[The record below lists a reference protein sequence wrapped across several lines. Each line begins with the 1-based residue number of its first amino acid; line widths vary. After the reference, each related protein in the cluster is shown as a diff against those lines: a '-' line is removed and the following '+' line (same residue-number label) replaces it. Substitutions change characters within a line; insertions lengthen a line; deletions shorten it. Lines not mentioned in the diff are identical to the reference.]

1 MSEPKK
7 KKCLA
12 FPLGLILGILSIAA
26 LAIAT
31 VLNAIPAESARGNGP
46 FGTVVAIKDFLTG
59 FTFAQDA
66 LKGAI
71 LAAIVAIALVVIL
84 LVMTLIAIKRNPKKV
99 ASGVAIT
106 ILSVYDSYLLS
117 FGLNAILARNVSKAE
132 GAIIL
137 VIALVAF
144 AASLT
149 LGIDLLAG
157 LIRGKKEAA
166 PEEAVEEKPEEPA
179 EPKEEAAPVAEE
191 EPVKEEETPAEEP
204 AEEKAEEPAEEA
216 KEEPAPVTE
225 EEPVKE
231 EEPVQEE
238 APVEEAKEEPA
249 PIEEKAEDPVT
260 EEEPVKEEEP
270 VQEEAPAEEPVEEA
284 KEEPAPVEEKAEEP
298 VEEAPAEPAKQA
310 TPVKEVKTLGKY
322 EVFPEAG
329 FFKYRLKANNGQILL
344 VSNSYKTLNGAI
356 KGIETF
362 RKNVEVGTHKVITDK
377 KGRGQWRI
385 FTANEGRLVVAG
397 EIYPDAARAQS
408 ALDSVLRFYATDKV
422 VHLEEIPA
430 EEIREWKASLAE
442 IKPSANGKI
451 EIVLDE
457 NKKFIGRLRAS
468 NGQFLFETSP
478 YSTKAGLLSGIASI
492 KSKAEAGNV
501 NVTCDKQGSYQF
513 KVFAD
518 NGMVLV
524 MGHTYPSLE
533 NAVSAANSMR
543 NFLAGEAKVVDL
555 TKPEPEKE

>member
-1 MSEPKK
+1 M
-7 KKCLA
+7 
-12 FPLGLILGILSIAA
+12 
-26 LAIAT
+26 
-31 VLNAIPAESARGNGP
+31 
-46 FGTVVAIKDFLTG
+46 
-59 FTFAQDA
+59 
-66 LKGAI
+66 
-71 LAAIVAIALVVIL
+71 
-84 LVMTLIAIKRNPKKV
+84 
-99 ASGVAIT
+99 
-106 ILSVYDSYLLS
+106 
-117 FGLNAILARNVSKAE
+117 
-132 GAIIL
+132 
-137 VIALVAF
+137 
-144 AASLT
+144 
-149 LGIDLLAG
+149 LAG

-166 PEEAVEEKPEEPA
+166 TEEAVEEKPEEPA

-204 AEEKAEEPAEEA
+204 VEEKAEEPIEEA
-216 KEEPAPVTE
+216 PETKEEPAPVAE

-238 APVEEAKEEPA
+238 APVEEPA
-249 PIEEKAEDPVT
+249 
-260 EEEPVKEEEP
+260 
-270 VQEEAPAEEPVEEA
+270 EEA

-298 VEEAPAEPAKQA
+298 VEEAPAEPAKQE

-543 NFLAGEAKVVDL
+543 NFLAGETKVVDL

>member
-31 VLNAIPAESARGNGP
+31 VLNAIPAESVRGNGP

-66 LKGAI
+66 LKGAV
-71 LAAIVAIALVVIL
+71 LAAIVAIALFVIL
-84 LVMTLIAIKRNPKKV
+84 LVMTLVAIKRNPKKV
-99 ASGVAIT
+99 ASGIAVT

-149 LGIDLLAG
+149 LGIDLLVG
-157 LIRGKKEAA
+157 LIRGKKEAVM
-166 PEEAVEEKPEEPA
+166 EEAVEEKPEEPA

-204 AEEKAEEPAEEA
+204 VEEKAEEPVEEKAEEPAEEA

-238 APVEEAKEEPA
+238 APVEEPA
-249 PIEEKAEDPVT
+249 
-260 EEEPVKEEEP
+260 
-270 VQEEAPAEEPVEEA
+270 EEA

-298 VEEAPAEPAKQA
+298 VEEAPAEPAKQE

>member
-31 VLNAIPAESARGNGP
+31 ASNAIPAESVRGNGP

-66 LKGAI
+66 LKGAV
-71 LAAIVAIALVVIL
+71 LAAIVAIALFVIL
-84 LVMTLIAIKRNPKKV
+84 LVMTLVAIKRNPKKV
-99 ASGVAIT
+99 ASGVAVT

-204 AEEKAEEPAEEA
+204 AEEKVEEPAEEA

-249 PIEEKAEDPVT
+249 PIEEKAE
-260 EEEPVKEEEP
+260 
-270 VQEEAPAEEPVEEA
+270 
-284 KEEPAPVEEKAEEP
+284 EP
-298 VEEAPAEPAKQA
+298 VEEAPAEPAKQE

-385 FTANEGRLVVAG
+385 FTANEGRLVAAG

>member
-31 VLNAIPAESARGNGP
+31 VLNAIPAESVRGNGP
-46 FGTVVAIKDFLTG
+46 FGTVVAIKDFLAG

-66 LKGAI
+66 LKGAV
-71 LAAIVAIALVVIL
+71 LAAIVAIALFVIL
-84 LVMTLIAIKRNPKKV
+84 LVMTLVAIKRNPKKV
-99 ASGVAIT
+99 ASGIAVT

-166 PEEAVEEKPEEPA
+166 TEEAVEEKPEEPA

-204 AEEKAEEPAEEA
+204 
-216 KEEPAPVTE
+216 
-225 EEPVKE
+225 
-231 EEPVQEE
+231 
-238 APVEEAKEEPA
+238 
-249 PIEEKAEDPVT
+249 
-260 EEEPVKEEEP
+260 
-270 VQEEAPAEEPVEEA
+270 
-284 KEEPAPVEEKAEEP
+284 VEEKAEEP
-298 VEEAPAEPAKQA
+298 VEEAPAEPAKQE

-385 FTANEGRLVVAG
+385 FTANEGRLVAAG

>member
-31 VLNAIPAESARGNGP
+31 VLNAIPAESVRGNGP

-66 LKGAI
+66 LKGAV
-71 LAAIVAIALVVIL
+71 LAAIVAIALFVIL
-84 LVMTLIAIKRNPKKV
+84 LVMTLVAIKRNPKKV
-99 ASGVAIT
+99 ASGIAVT

-157 LIRGKKEAA
+157 LIRGKKKEAA
-166 PEEAVEEKPEEPA
+166 TEEVVGEKPEEPA

-191 EPVKEEETPAEEP
+191 EPVKEEETP
-204 AEEKAEEPAEEA
+204 
-216 KEEPAPVTE
+216 
-225 EEPVKE
+225 
-231 EEPVQEE
+231 
-238 APVEEAKEEPA
+238 
-249 PIEEKAEDPVT
+249 
-260 EEEPVKEEEP
+260 
-270 VQEEAPAEEPVEEA
+270 VEEA

-298 VEEAPAEPAKQA
+298 VEEKVEEPVEEAPETKEEPAPVAEEEPVKEEEPVQGETPVEQPVEEPKEEPAPVEEKAEEPVEEASAEPAKQEA
-310 TPVKEVKTLGKY
+310 PVKEVKTLGKY

-344 VSNSYKTLNGAI
+344 VSNSYKTLNGAL

>member
-66 LKGAI
+66 LKGAV
-71 LAAIVAIALVVIL
+71 LAAIVAIALFVIL
-84 LVMTLIAIKRNPKKV
+84 LIMTLIAIKRNPKKV
-99 ASGVAIT
+99 ASGIAVT

-117 FGLNAILARNVSKAE
+117 FGLNAILVRNVSKAE

-166 PEEAVEEKPEEPA
+166 TEEAVEEKPEEPA

-191 EPVKEEETPAEEP
+191 EPAKEEETPAEEP
-204 AEEKAEEPAEEA
+204 VEEKAEEPAEEA

-238 APVEEAKEEPA
+238 AP
-249 PIEEKAEDPVT
+249 
-260 EEEPVKEEEP
+260 
-270 VQEEAPAEEPVEEA
+270 AEEPVEEA
-284 KEEPAPVEEKAEEP
+284 KEEPAPIEETAEEP
-298 VEEAPAEPAKQA
+298 VEEAPAEPAKQE

-344 VSNSYKTLNGAI
+344 VSNSYKTLNGAL

-397 EIYPDAARAQS
+397 EIYPDAVRAQS

-543 NFLAGEAKVVDL
+543 NFLAGEAKVIDL

>member
-12 FPLGLILGILSIAA
+12 FPLGLILGILSIAS

-31 VLNAIPAESARGNGP
+31 VRNTIPAESARGNGP

-66 LKGAI
+66 LKGAV
-71 LAAIVAIALVVIL
+71 LAAIVAIALFVIL
-84 LVMTLIAIKRNPKKV
+84 LVMTLVAIKRNPKKV
-99 ASGVAIT
+99 ASGVAVT

-117 FGLNAILARNVSKAE
+117 FGLNAILARNVSKSE

-166 PEEAVEEKPEEPA
+166 TEEAVEEKPEEPA

-204 AEEKAEEPAEEA
+204 VEEKAEEPVEEKAEEPAEEA

-249 PIEEKAEDPVT
+249 PIEEKAE
-260 EEEPVKEEEP
+260 
-270 VQEEAPAEEPVEEA
+270 
-284 KEEPAPVEEKAEEP
+284 EP
-298 VEEAPAEPAKQA
+298 VEEAPAEPAKQE

>member
-66 LKGAI
+66 LKGAV
-71 LAAIVAIALVVIL
+71 LAAIVAIALFVIL
-84 LVMTLIAIKRNPKKV
+84 LVMTLVAIKRNPKKV
-99 ASGVAIT
+99 ASGIAVT

-166 PEEAVEEKPEEPA
+166 TEEAVEEKPEEPA

-204 AEEKAEEPAEEA
+204 
-216 KEEPAPVTE
+216 
-225 EEPVKE
+225 
-231 EEPVQEE
+231 
-238 APVEEAKEEPA
+238 
-249 PIEEKAEDPVT
+249 
-260 EEEPVKEEEP
+260 
-270 VQEEAPAEEPVEEA
+270 
-284 KEEPAPVEEKAEEP
+284 VEEKAEEP
-298 VEEAPAEPAKQA
+298 VEEAPAEPAKQE

>member
-66 LKGAI
+66 LKGAV

-84 LVMTLIAIKRNPKKV
+84 LVMTLVAIKRNPKKV
-99 ASGVAIT
+99 ASGVAVT

-157 LIRGKKEAA
+157 LIRGKKKEAA
-166 PEEAVEEKPEEPA
+166 TEEAVEEKPEEPA

-191 EPVKEEETPAEEP
+191 EPVKEEE
-204 AEEKAEEPAEEA
+204 
-216 KEEPAPVTE
+216 
-225 EEPVKE
+225 
-231 EEPVQEE
+231 PVQEE
-238 APVEEAKEEPA
+238 TPVEQPVEEPNEER
-249 PIEEKAEDPVT
+249 
-260 EEEPVKEEEP
+260 
-270 VQEEAPAEEPVEEA
+270 
-284 KEEPAPVEEKAEEP
+284 APVEEKAKEP
-298 VEEAPAEPAKQA
+298 VEEASAEPAKQEA
-310 TPVKEVKTLGKY
+310 PVKEVKTLGKY

-344 VSNSYKTLNGAI
+344 VSNSYKTLNGAL

>member
-66 LKGAI
+66 LKGAV
-71 LAAIVAIALVVIL
+71 LAAIVAIALFVIL
-84 LVMTLIAIKRNPKKV
+84 LIMTLIAIKRNPKKV
-99 ASGVAIT
+99 ASGIAVT

-117 FGLNAILARNVSKAE
+117 FGLNAILVRNVSKAE

-166 PEEAVEEKPEEPA
+166 TEEAVEEKPEEPA

-191 EPVKEEETPAEEP
+191 EPAKEEETPAEEP
-204 AEEKAEEPAEEA
+204 VEEKAEEPAEEA

-238 APVEEAKEEPA
+238 AP
-249 PIEEKAEDPVT
+249 
-260 EEEPVKEEEP
+260 
-270 VQEEAPAEEPVEEA
+270 AEEPVEEA
-284 KEEPAPVEEKAEEP
+284 KEEPAPIEETAEEP
-298 VEEAPAEPAKQA
+298 VEEAPAEPAKQE

-344 VSNSYKTLNGAI
+344 VSNSYKTLNGAL

-543 NFLAGEAKVVDL
+543 NFLAGEAKVIDL

>member
-31 VLNAIPAESARGNGP
+31 VLNAIPAESVRGNGP

-66 LKGAI
+66 LKGAV
-71 LAAIVAIALVVIL
+71 LAAIIAIALVIIL
-84 LVMTLIAIKRNPKKV
+84 LVMTFIAIKRNPKKV
-99 ASGVAIT
+99 ASGVAVT
-106 ILSVYDSYLLS
+106 ILSIYDSYLLS

-166 PEEAVEEKPEEPA
+166 TEEAVEEKPEEPA

-204 AEEKAEEPAEEA
+204 
-216 KEEPAPVTE
+216 
-225 EEPVKE
+225 
-231 EEPVQEE
+231 
-238 APVEEAKEEPA
+238 
-249 PIEEKAEDPVT
+249 
-260 EEEPVKEEEP
+260 
-270 VQEEAPAEEPVEEA
+270 
-284 KEEPAPVEEKAEEP
+284 VEEKAEEP
-298 VEEAPAEPAKQA
+298 VEEAPAEPAKQE

>member
-66 LKGAI
+66 LKGAV
-71 LAAIVAIALVVIL
+71 LAAIVAIALFVIL
-84 LVMTLIAIKRNPKKV
+84 LIMTLIAIKRNPKKV
-99 ASGVAIT
+99 ASGIAVT

-117 FGLNAILARNVSKAE
+117 FGLNAILVRNVSKAE

-166 PEEAVEEKPEEPA
+166 TEEAVEEKPEEPA
-179 EPKEEAAPVAEE
+179 EPKEEAA
-191 EPVKEEETPAEEP
+191 
-204 AEEKAEEPAEEA
+204 
-216 KEEPAPVTE
+216 
-225 EEPVKE
+225 
-231 EEPVQEE
+231 
-238 APVEEAKEEPA
+238 
-249 PIEEKAEDPVT
+249 PVT

-270 VQEEAPAEEPVEEA
+270 VQEEAPAEEA
-284 KEEPAPVEEKAEEP
+284 KEEPAPIEETAEEP
-298 VEEAPAEPAKQA
+298 VEEAPAEPAKQE

-344 VSNSYKTLNGAI
+344 VSNSYKTLNGAL

-397 EIYPDAARAQS
+397 EIYPDAVRAQS

-543 NFLAGEAKVVDL
+543 NFLAGEAKVIDL

>member
-31 VLNAIPAESARGNGP
+31 VLNAIPAESVRGNGP

-59 FTFAQDA
+59 FTFAQAA

-71 LAAIVAIALVVIL
+71 LAAIIAIALVIIL
-84 LVMTLIAIKRNPKKV
+84 LVMTFIAIKRNPKKV
-99 ASGVAIT
+99 ASGVAVT

-157 LIRGKKEAA
+157 LIRGKKEAVT
-166 PEEAVEEKPEEPA
+166 EEAVEEKPEEPA

-204 AEEKAEEPAEEA
+204 VEEKAEEPVEEKAEEPAEEA

-225 EEPVKE
+225 EEPAKE

-238 APVEEAKEEPA
+238 APVEE
-249 PIEEKAEDPVT
+249 
-260 EEEPVKEEEP
+260 
-270 VQEEAPAEEPVEEA
+270 PVEEA
-284 KEEPAPVEEKAEEP
+284 KEEP
-298 VEEAPAEPAKQA
+298 VEEAPAEPAKQE

>member
-46 FGTVVAIKDFLTG
+46 FGTVVAIK
-59 FTFAQDA
+59 
-66 LKGAI
+66 
-71 LAAIVAIALVVIL
+71 
-84 LVMTLIAIKRNPKKV
+84 RNPKKV
-99 ASGVAIT
+99 ASGVAVT

-157 LIRGKKEAA
+157 LIRGKKKEAA
-166 PEEAVEEKPEEPA
+166 PEETVEEKPEEPA

-204 AEEKAEEPAEEA
+204 VEEKAEEPVEEKAEEPAEEA
-216 KEEPAPVTE
+216 KEEPAPV
-225 EEPVKE
+225 
-231 EEPVQEE
+231 
-238 APVEEAKEEPA
+238 A
-249 PIEEKAEDPVT
+249 EK
-260 EEEPVKEEEP
+260 EPVKEEEP

-284 KEEPAPVEEKAEEP
+284 KEEPAAVEEKAEEP
-298 VEEAPAEPAKQA
+298 VEEAPAEPVKQE

>member
-66 LKGAI
+66 LKGAV
-71 LAAIVAIALVVIL
+71 LAAIVAIALFVIL
-84 LVMTLIAIKRNPKKV
+84 LVMTLVAIKRNPKTV
-99 ASGVAIT
+99 ASGVAVT
-106 ILSVYDSYLLS
+106 ILSVSDSYLLS

-149 LGIDLLAG
+149 LGIDLLVG

-166 PEEAVEEKPEEPA
+166 TEEAVEENPEEPA
-179 EPKEEAAPVAEE
+179 EPKEESAPVAEE

-204 AEEKAEEPAEEA
+204 VEEKAEEPIEEA
-216 KEEPAPVTE
+216 PETKEEPAPVTE

-238 APVEEAKEEPA
+238 APVEEPA
-249 PIEEKAEDPVT
+249 
-260 EEEPVKEEEP
+260 
-270 VQEEAPAEEPVEEA
+270 EEA

-298 VEEAPAEPAKQA
+298 VEEAPAEPAKQE

-344 VSNSYKTLNGAI
+344 VSNSYKTLNGAL

>member
-1 MSEPKK
+1 M
-7 KKCLA
+7 
-12 FPLGLILGILSIAA
+12 
-26 LAIAT
+26 
-31 VLNAIPAESARGNGP
+31 
-46 FGTVVAIKDFLTG
+46 
-59 FTFAQDA
+59 
-66 LKGAI
+66 
-71 LAAIVAIALVVIL
+71 
-84 LVMTLIAIKRNPKKV
+84 
-99 ASGVAIT
+99 
-106 ILSVYDSYLLS
+106 
-117 FGLNAILARNVSKAE
+117 
-132 GAIIL
+132 
-137 VIALVAF
+137 
-144 AASLT
+144 T
-149 LGIDLLAG
+149 LGIDLLVG

-166 PEEAVEEKPEEPA
+166 TEEAVEENPEEPA

-204 AEEKAEEPAEEA
+204 VEEKAEEPAEKA

-238 APVEEAKEEPA
+238 APVEEPA
-249 PIEEKAEDPVT
+249 
-260 EEEPVKEEEP
+260 
-270 VQEEAPAEEPVEEA
+270 EEA

-298 VEEAPAEPAKQA
+298 VEEAPAEPAKQE

-329 FFKYRLKANNGQILL
+329 FFKYRLKATNGQILL

>member
-31 VLNAIPAESARGNGP
+31 VLNAIPAESVRGNGP

-66 LKGAI
+66 LKGAV

-84 LVMTLIAIKRNPKKV
+84 LVMTLVAIKRNPKKV
-99 ASGVAIT
+99 ASGIAVT

-117 FGLNAILARNVSKAE
+117 FGLNAILVRNVSKAE

-137 VIALVAF
+137 VIAIVAF

-149 LGIDLLAG
+149 LGIDLLVG

-166 PEEAVEEKPEEPA
+166 TEEAVEEKPEESA

-204 AEEKAEEPAEEA
+204 VEEKAEEPVEEKAEEPAEEA
-216 KEEPAPVTE
+216 KEEPAP
-225 EEPVKE
+225 
-231 EEPVQEE
+231 
-238 APVEEAKEEPA
+238 
-249 PIEEKAEDPVT
+249 IEETD
-260 EEEPVKEEEP
+260 
-270 VQEEAPAEEPVEEA
+270 
-284 KEEPAPVEEKAEEP
+284 EEP
-298 VEEAPAEPAKQA
+298 VEEAPAEPAKQE

>member
-12 FPLGLILGILSIAA
+12 FPLGLILGILSIAS

-31 VLNAIPAESARGNGP
+31 VRNTIPAESARGNGP

-66 LKGAI
+66 LKGAV

-99 ASGVAIT
+99 ASGVAVT

-117 FGLNAILARNVSKAE
+117 FGLNAILARNVSKSE

-166 PEEAVEEKPEEPA
+166 TEEAVEEKPEEPA

-204 AEEKAEEPAEEA
+204 AEEKVEEPAEEA

-238 APVEEAKEEPA
+238 APVEEPA
-249 PIEEKAEDPVT
+249 
-260 EEEPVKEEEP
+260 
-270 VQEEAPAEEPVEEA
+270 EEA

-298 VEEAPAEPAKQA
+298 VEEAPAEPAKQE

>member
-66 LKGAI
+66 LKGAV
-71 LAAIVAIALVVIL
+71 LAAIVAIALFVIL
-84 LVMTLIAIKRNPKKV
+84 LIMTLIAIKRNPKKV
-99 ASGVAIT
+99 ASGIAVT

-117 FGLNAILARNVSKAE
+117 FGLNAILVRNVSKAE

-166 PEEAVEEKPEEPA
+166 TEEAVEEKPEEPA

-191 EPVKEEETPAEEP
+191 EPAKEEETP
-204 AEEKAEEPAEEA
+204 
-216 KEEPAPVTE
+216 
-225 EEPVKE
+225 
-231 EEPVQEE
+231 
-238 APVEEAKEEPA
+238 
-249 PIEEKAEDPVT
+249 
-260 EEEPVKEEEP
+260 
-270 VQEEAPAEEPVEEA
+270 
-284 KEEPAPVEEKAEEP
+284 AEEP
-298 VEEAPAEPAKQA
+298 VEEAPAEPAKQE

-344 VSNSYKTLNGAI
+344 VSNSYKTLNGAL

-543 NFLAGEAKVVDL
+543 NFLAGEAKVIDL

>member
-31 VLNAIPAESARGNGP
+31 VLNAIPAESVRGNGP

-66 LKGAI
+66 LKGAV
-71 LAAIVAIALVVIL
+71 LAAIVAIALFVIL
-84 LVMTLIAIKRNPKKV
+84 LVMTLVAIKRNPKKV
-99 ASGVAIT
+99 ASGIAVT

-149 LGIDLLAG
+149 LGIDLLVG
-157 LIRGKKEAA
+157 LIRGKKEAVT
-166 PEEAVEEKPEEPA
+166 EEAVEEKPEEPA

-204 AEEKAEEPAEEA
+204 VEEKAEEPVEEKAEEPAEEA

-249 PIEEKAEDPVT
+249 P
-260 EEEPVKEEEP
+260 
-270 VQEEAPAEEPVEEA
+270 
-284 KEEPAPVEEKAEEP
+284 VEEKAEEP
-298 VEEAPAEPAKQA
+298 VEEAPAEPAKQE

-543 NFLAGEAKVVDL
+543 NFLAGEAKVVGL

>member
-31 VLNAIPAESARGNGP
+31 VLNAIPAESARPKGP

-66 LKGAI
+66 LKGAV
-71 LAAIVAIALVVIL
+71 LAAIVAIALFVIL
-84 LVMTLIAIKRNPKKV
+84 LIMTLVAIKRNPKKL
-99 ASGVAIT
+99 ASGVAVT
-106 ILSVYDSYLLS
+106 ILSIYDSYLLS

-166 PEEAVEEKPEEPA
+166 TEEAVEEKPEEPA

-204 AEEKAEEPAEEA
+204 VEEKAEEPAEEA
-216 KEEPAPVTE
+216 KEDPA
-225 EEPVKE
+225 
-231 EEPVQEE
+231 
-238 APVEEAKEEPA
+238 
-249 PIEEKAEDPVT
+249 PVT

-298 VEEAPAEPAKQA
+298 V
-310 TPVKEVKTLGKY
+310 
-322 EVFPEAG
+322 
-329 FFKYRLKANNGQILL
+329 
-344 VSNSYKTLNGAI
+344 
-356 KGIETF
+356 
-362 RKNVEVGTHKVITDK
+362 
-377 KGRGQWRI
+377 
-385 FTANEGRLVVAG
+385 
-397 EIYPDAARAQS
+397 
-408 ALDSVLRFYATDKV
+408 
-422 VHLEEIPA
+422 
-430 EEIREWKASLAE
+430 
-442 IKPSANGKI
+442 
-451 EIVLDE
+451 
-457 NKKFIGRLRAS
+457 
-468 NGQFLFETSP
+468 
-478 YSTKAGLLSGIASI
+478 
-492 KSKAEAGNV
+492 
-501 NVTCDKQGSYQF
+501 
-513 KVFAD
+513 
-518 NGMVLV
+518 
-524 MGHTYPSLE
+524 
-533 NAVSAANSMR
+533 
-543 NFLAGEAKVVDL
+543 
-555 TKPEPEKE
+555 

>member
-26 LAIAT
+26 LALAT

-66 LKGAI
+66 LKGAV
-71 LAAIVAIALVVIL
+71 LAAIVAIALFVIL

-99 ASGVAIT
+99 ASGIAVT

-166 PEEAVEEKPEEPA
+166 TEEAVEEKPEEPA

-191 EPVKEEETPAEEP
+191 EPAKEEETPAEEP
-204 AEEKAEEPAEEA
+204 VEEKAEEPAEEA
-216 KEEPAPVTE
+216 KEEPAPV
-225 EEPVKE
+225 
-231 EEPVQEE
+231 
-238 APVEEAKEEPA
+238 A
-249 PIEEKAEDPVT
+249 

-270 VQEEAPAEEPVEEA
+270 VQEEAPAEEA

-298 VEEAPAEPAKQA
+298 VEETPAEPAKQE